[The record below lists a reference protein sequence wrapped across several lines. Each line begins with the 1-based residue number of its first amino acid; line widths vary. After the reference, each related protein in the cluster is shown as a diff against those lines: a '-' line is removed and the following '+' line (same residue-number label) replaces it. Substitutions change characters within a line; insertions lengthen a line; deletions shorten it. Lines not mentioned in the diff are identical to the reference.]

1 MLLAKTGKECHVT
14 QNTDSICVSVVEK
27 DEAVRTSLSRL
38 LRASRMDVELFASLS
53 DFFAATIQTKRRCM
67 LIDLRS
73 LLPRE
78 YAMLI
83 QGPSSAGSIPPI
95 IAVSDL
101 EDETSNRKARELGAR
116 FLLHKPVDGQALLDA
131 IHWIT
136 DAPKVAKMKI

>member
-1 MLLAKTGKECHVT
+1 VT
-14 QNTDSICVSVVEK
+14 ENTDSICVCVVED
-27 DEAVRTSLSRL
+27 DEAIRTSLSRL
-38 LRASRMDVELFASLS
+38 LRASGIDVELFASLS
-53 DFFAATIQTKRRCM
+53 HFNEAPRRAQRSCL

-78 YAMLI
+78 HTMLAEE
-83 QGPSSAGSIPPI
+83 SRKAGSMLPI

-101 EDETSNRKARELGAR
+101 DDESSRRKSRELGAR

-136 DAPKVAKMKI
+136 DPNESTAMKI

>member
-1 MLLAKTGKECHVT
+1 MTK
-14 QNTDSICVSVVEK
+14 NTDSICVYVVEN

-38 LRASRMDVELFASLS
+38 LRASRIDAELYTSLS
-53 DFFAATIQTKRRCM
+53 DFFDAPRRVQGNCL

-73 LLPRE
+73 MLPRE
-78 YAMLI
+78 YAMLL
-83 QGPSSAGSIPPI
+83 QKSLEPGSMPPI

-101 EDETSNRKARELGAR
+101 DDETSHRKARELGAR

-136 DAPKVAKMKI
+136 DANQTAAIKA